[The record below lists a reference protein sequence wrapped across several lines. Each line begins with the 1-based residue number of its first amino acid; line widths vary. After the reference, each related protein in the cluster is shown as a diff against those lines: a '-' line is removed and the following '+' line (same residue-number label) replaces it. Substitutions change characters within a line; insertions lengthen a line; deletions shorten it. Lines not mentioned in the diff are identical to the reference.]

1 MMRFYL
7 LIISAFLTIDM
18 RVLQCLT
25 LRMSGKGFGN
35 AQKKIDSSI
44 LKASRPQEHRTV
56 HGSFA
61 KLLSKTS
68 VIFEDLKNKHG
79 CSRDIYAR
87 LSNQD
92 VFWFVGKINHRETLT
107 PADAVIFYAPLIME
121 YAKALRPLD
130 LAGKGKATT
139 DLQLWTARGNSEMD
153 IVQNIGHL
161 ERVEF
166 RMGED
171 TSLSIVSDDIGFE
184 PEIYMN
190 GEIGFRVRRDSNG
203 APIEEPFEVT
213 MGTSEDLKKA
223 GI

>member
-1 MMRFYL
+1 MMRFFI
-7 LIISAFLTIDM
+7 LIISAFMMIDM
-18 RVLQCLT
+18 AVIHCFT
-25 LRMSGKGFGN
+25 MTMSGKGFGN
-35 AQKKIDSSI
+35 VPKRIDSNI

-87 LSNQD
+87 LSNSNI
-92 VFWFVGKINHRETLT
+92 FWFVGKVNHRETFT
-107 PADAVIFYAPLIME
+107 PVDAVVFYAPLITE

-130 LAGKGKATT
+130 LAGKGKSMT

-161 ERVEF
+161 ERIEF
-166 RMGED
+166 SMGED
-171 TSLSIVSDDIGFE
+171 TSLGSVSDDIGFE

-190 GEIGFRVRRDSNG
+190 GEMGFRVKRDANG